1 MIIEEIHWRIE
12 SMPGLF
18 GCYSSKPIHEKV
30 FSLAK
35 TMDYSIRQVKASE
48 LSLVCGFDI
57 KTSERNE
64 SNIQYEKN
72 HFVIFSGEIF
82 DENIKDPEH
91 YIFQLYETGNIEKI
105 KDING
110 SFLAAI
116 YDDQNEKLIL
126 LNDRFGSIKLF
137 YCYDKNQLFFSPKV
151 SPLLKILEKKKIR
164 KDALIDF
171 FIFGY
176 FIGNKT
182 FDENIFQLPPA
193 SILEITQ
200 NKMSVKTY
208 WTYPCDGKYDSRDKE
223 ILVDELGKRWQ
234 KAVERRV
241 KNKQRITVQLSGGL
255 DSRAI
260 LAAAVKSTKKE
271 NILLYTFGD
280 QGSYD
285 FDIGTGIANM
295 LGVQQISFHP
305 IKEHFA
311 EQYKKSFGDSEGMI
325 DATPY
330 YPVQIDNAL
339 PQRTDTLYNGYL
351 GGEIMGPL
359 IYAKIKNL
367 HLDSDAEYEKAKNIL
382 LNHHRINEIDTV
394 QSLLQKSYIGDLPI
408 LSSFEKSIEDL
419 RQVSTEEFP
428 NYCARW
434 LYLNESDK
442 LTWFCNYRYRNLFH
456 YYTPFL
462 DNDLVDF
469 MIQIPPQLRTN
480 KLLYKKMLMK
490 NYSDLFDFPTK
501 NNLGLPLQVSPLR
514 LYVNRV
520 VWFIQRRINDIS
532 NHILRRAILF
542 NKYENFINYD
552 DLLRTNTEYRQY
564 MRTMLDKVKTRE
576 FFNPA
581 CIDTLFDLHLK
592 GKKNYARLFGLLVTF
607 ELILEHYYDA
617 TPKQ

>member
-1 MIIEEIHWRIE
+1 MIVEEIHWRKE
-12 SMPGLF
+12 SMPGIF
-18 GCYSSKPIHEKV
+18 GCYSSKPNHDKV

-48 LSLVCGFDI
+48 FSLVCDFDI
-57 KTSERNE
+57 KTSEKTER
-64 SNIQYEKN
+64 SIQYEKN
-72 HFVIFSGEIF
+72 QFVIFSGEIF
-82 DENIKDPEH
+82 NENIKDPEK
-91 YIFQLYETGNIEKI
+91 YIFQLYETGNIEKV
-105 KDING
+105 KDLNG

-116 YDDQNEKLIL
+116 YDDNHQKLTII
-126 LNDRFGSIKLF
+126 NDRFGSIKLF
-137 YCYDKNQLFFSPKV
+137 YCHDKNQLFFSPKV
-151 SPLLKILEKKKIR
+151 SPLLKILENKKIR

-171 FIFGY
+171 LIFGF
-176 FIGNKT
+176 FIGDKT
-182 FDENIFQLPPA
+182 FDENVFQLPPA

-200 NKMSVKTY
+200 NKMTIKSY
-208 WTYPCDGKYDSRDKE
+208 WTYRFDGKYDIRDKE
-223 ILVDELGKRWQ
+223 ILISELSKRWQ
-234 KAVERRV
+234 QAIERRV
-241 KNKQRITVQLSGGL
+241 KNKDKITVQISGGL

-260 LAAAVKSTKKE
+260 LAAALKSTKKE
-271 NILLYTFGD
+271 KILLYTFGEK
-280 QGSYD
+280 GSYD
-285 FDIGTGIANM
+285 FDFGTGIAKM

-311 EQYKKSFGDSEGMI
+311 EQYDKSFGDSEGMI

-339 PQRTDTLYNGYL
+339 TQRTDTLYNGYL

-359 IYAKIKNL
+359 IFAKIKNL
-367 HLDSDAEYEKAKNIL
+367 QLDSDANYEKAKNIL
-382 LNHHRINEIDTV
+382 LNHHRINDINTV
-394 QSLLQKSYIGDLPI
+394 QSLLQKSYVGDMPI

-419 RQVSTEEFP
+419 KDVSTEEFP

-442 LTWFCNYRYRNLFH
+442 LTWFCNYRYRNLFY

-469 MIQIPPQLRTN
+469 MIQTPPELRTK

-490 NYSDLFDFPTK
+490 NYSDLFNFPTK

-514 LYVNRV
+514 LNVKRV
-520 VWFIQRRINDIS
+520 GWFIQRRINDIS
-532 NHILRRAILF
+532 NHILHRAVLF

-552 DLLRTNTEYRQY
+552 NLLRTNKEYQQY

-576 FFNPA
+576 FFNPTY
-581 CIDTLFDLHLK
+581 IDALFDLHLK

-607 ELILEHYYDA
+607 ELILENYYDSSI
-617 TPKQ
+617 KQ